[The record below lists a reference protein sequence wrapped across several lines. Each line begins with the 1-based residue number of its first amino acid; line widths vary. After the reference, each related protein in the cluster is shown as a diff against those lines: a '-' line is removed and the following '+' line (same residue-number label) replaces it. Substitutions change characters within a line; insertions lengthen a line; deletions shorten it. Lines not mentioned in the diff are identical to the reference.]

1 MKEQSTLTEDITIKV
16 DLKMSEANMIIEALS
31 ARKFRFE
38 ELIKSIIDQGN
49 PQLPVASRAGKFE
62 APTEEEFPIGL
73 SEEVDEAILALFSE
87 EYFKDKSKF
96 SFDTSKPGH
105 FIVVANGID
114 RETAEGLIAKVDKF
128 VNGLN
133 LDCVVNAQEVGTV
146 AFVFSF
152 KKEATDGSKVLH
164 VSKEDVV
171 DNASLTG
178 EESYKG
184 ISPEFDKTVE
194 EYFEKNN
201 FKCTVD
207 VIPSPG
213 VLNLKFSRQLK
224 RAEIQNIAD
233 DLTEGSGLK
242 LTYSVS
248 GGKTNAELK

>member
-31 ARKFRFE
+31 ARKFQFE
-38 ELIKSIIDQGN
+38 ALIQSIVNQGN

-87 EYFKDKSKF
+87 EYFKDKDKF
-96 SFDTSKPGH
+96 TFDSSKPGH
-105 FIVVANGID
+105 FIVVATGID
-114 RETAEGLIAKVDKF
+114 KATAEGLIAKVDKF

-133 LDCVVNAQEVGTV
+133 LECIVNAQEVGTV

-152 KKEATDGSKVLH
+152 KKEATSGSEVLH
-164 VSKEDVV
+164 VSKEEVV

-178 EESYKG
+178 EEYKG
-184 ISPEFDKTVE
+184 ISPEFDKHVE

-224 RAEIQNIAD
+224 RAEIQNISD